1 MKNRK
6 QITMNIG
13 IISFMIVFVIL
24 CLVVFAVLSLVS
36 AHSNLNSTQ
45 TSLEHITSY
54 YEISDKAEY
63 VLKEIDEKLYTLYSE
78 SSSQKDYF
86 YNLQSLTLDSHS
98 IHINQHDIEFI
109 VSDNQQTIQVVIEV
123 LYPGEKLYEMKAW
136 NTVIEEDI

>member
-24 CLVVFAVLSLVS
+24 CLVIFSVLSLVS

-54 YEISDKAEY
+54 YEISNEAEY
-63 VLKEIDEKLYTLYSE
+63 VLKDIDEKLYDLYTD
-78 SSSQKDYF
+78 SSSQRDYF
-86 YNLQSLTLDSHS
+86 YKLQSLTLDNHS
-98 IHINQHDIEFI
+98 IHINDRDIEFT
-109 VSDNQQTIQVVIEV
+109 VSDNQQTIRVVIEV
-123 LYPGEKLYEMKAW
+123 LYPGEKLYEIKAW
-136 NTVIEEDI
+136 NTVIEEEI